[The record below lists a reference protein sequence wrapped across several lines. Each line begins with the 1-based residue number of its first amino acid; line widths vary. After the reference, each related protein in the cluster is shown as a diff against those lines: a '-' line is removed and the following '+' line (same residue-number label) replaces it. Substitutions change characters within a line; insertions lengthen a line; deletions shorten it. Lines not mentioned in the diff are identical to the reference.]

1 MAQIE
6 AGAYTGRFM
15 TEDHE
20 TIQSIINSRATL
32 SWTCDKEEERLFKF
46 ALWQSIKSKMGA
58 MSSESLRALPLTGH
72 VFISL
77 PDGAPWLPTPAAVH
91 ILHSPLVATGWIDKA
106 ERDLSAKFFAAF
118 KYCLMELTPPSIEP
132 EEEEAAFSPYWPRFL
147 AMSREEMIAFL
158 AAYVSQIEYIEP

>member
-1 MAQIE
+1 M
-6 AGAYTGRFM
+6 GPRGY
-15 TEDHE
+15 
-20 TIQSIINSRATL
+20 
-32 SWTCDKEEERLFKF
+32 RLLLQFTYF
-46 ALWQSIKSKMGA
+46 TV
-58 MSSESLRALPLTGH
+58 PL
-72 VFISL
+72 L
-77 PDGAPWLPTPAAVH
+77 LLDG
-91 ILHSPLVATGWIDKA
+91 SIDKA